1 MCTVNI
7 FSITLRLTESIFIK
21 FRGTMIIPIDQAL
34 RIMDLYMEIHTLEH
48 KSECQCTLEKIEHTM
63 SKDLGNLNVVTC

>member
-1 MCTVNI
+1 
-7 FSITLRLTESIFIK
+7 
-21 FRGTMIIPIDQAL
+21 MIIPIDQAL